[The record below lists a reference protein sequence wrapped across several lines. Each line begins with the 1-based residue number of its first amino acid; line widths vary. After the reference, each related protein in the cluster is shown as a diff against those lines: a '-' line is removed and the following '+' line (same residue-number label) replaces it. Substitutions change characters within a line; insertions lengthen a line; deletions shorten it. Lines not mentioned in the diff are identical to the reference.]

1 MENKENKEALEDTQK
16 SIQKMLSKLIA
27 DEWLAGH
34 IYKQFV
40 LLVKPEQRDA
50 ICQPFNDI
58 AGDELNDHFY
68 SLVEFAL
75 QNGFGV
81 PATYNDVKK
90 LADKEDVKIF
100 ESCKAGE
107 DAKWY
112 IEKAM
117 EIEDRALKTYDKYVD
132 SSVLN
137 KIPELQ
143 LIIKNNFYDE
153 VEHLETFKFML
164 ESIDAMQKFE

>member
-1 MENKENKEALEDTQK
+1 M
-16 SIQKMLSKLIA
+16 
-27 DEWLAGH
+27 
-34 IYKQFV
+34 
-40 LLVKPEQRDA
+40 
-50 ICQPFNDI
+50 
-58 AGDELNDHFY
+58 
-68 SLVEFAL
+68 

-117 EIEDRALKTYDKYVD
+117 EIEDRTLKTYDKYVD
-132 SSVLN
+132 SNVLN